1 MSKGWLG
8 IGIAVACMVPGLV
21 VRVGAVT
28 VSAPAEAALY
38 GGAVVASAF
47 LLSWMAEVAQLD
59 ISQGFALALLAL
71 IAVLPEYVVDA
82 SFAWLGGKDP
92 AYTHYAVANMTGANR
107 LLIGIA
113 WPMVLIIGL
122 LRFKKR
128 EVELVQTHLVA
139 VAVLLLATLYVFILP
154 LKGSLGLLDFVVL
167 VLLFIFYM
175 VRVARMPS
183 EEPHL
188 VGPAALIGSMST
200 GRRRLVTAALALLAT
215 GVVLV
220 VAEPFARAL
229 VDTGVEMGI
238 DEFLLV
244 QWLAPVAS
252 EAPEFVVV
260 GIFAW
265 RAMATEAFGTLVS
278 SKINQWTLLV
288 GMLPVIYMIS
298 LGAAEPLPLDS
309 RQSWEI
315 ALTAGQSL
323 FAVSLVLD
331 RRLSVQGALILLVLF
346 LVQFLFQET
355 RHVVTV
361 IYLVLAALV
370 FIRDRDH
377 VVPVFQSL
385 WKR

>member
-1 MSKGWLG
+1 LDRSWLG
-8 IGIAVACMVPGLV
+8 IGATIACMVPGLA
-21 VRVGAVT
+21 VRVGVVAVSSP
-28 VSAPAEAALY
+28 VEAILY

-47 LLSWMAEVAQLD
+47 LLSWVAEVAQLD
-59 ISQGFALALLAL
+59 MSQGFALALLAL

-113 WPMVLIIGL
+113 WPMVLAIGFF
-122 LRFKKR
+122 RFKKR
-128 EVELVQTHLVA
+128 EVELVEGHLVA

-154 LKGSLGLLDFVVL
+154 LKGSLDLLDFVVL
-167 VLLFIFYM
+167 ILLFAFYM
-175 VRVARMPS
+175 IRVARMPS

-188 VGPAALIGSMST
+188 VGPAALIGKMAV
-200 GRRRLVTAALALLAT
+200 GQRRLVTALLAFLSA

-229 VDTGVEMGI
+229 VETGGQMGI

-260 GIFAW
+260 AIFAW
-265 RAMATEAFGTLVS
+265 RAMSSEAFSTLVS
-278 SKINQWTLLV
+278 SKISQWTLLV
-288 GMLPVIYMIS
+288 GMLPLIYMIS
-298 LGAAEPLPLDS
+298 LGAAQALPLDA
-309 RQSWEI
+309 RQSGEI
-315 ALTAGQSL
+315 ILTAAQSL
-323 FAVSLVLD
+323 FAVSLVID
-331 RRLSVQGALILLVLF
+331 RRLSVQGAATLLVLF
-346 LVQFLFQET
+346 LVQFLFPMT
-355 RHVVTV
+355 RHAVTV
-361 IYLVLAALV
+361 IYLVLAILV
-370 FIRDRDH
+370 FFKDRNH
-377 VVPVFQSL
+377 VVPVLRTL